1 MDPLLKGR
9 NHHVFNTGLKIKKG
23 FNYMALIIFGILM
36 VFPLIWMFLS
46 ALKSPDEIFMIPLK
60 WFPAVAQWGNFS
72 KVLELA
78 PFGLYIYNSAI
89 TAIAIVVLQ
98 LVLSSMIAY
107 ALTQMHFKGRT
118 LLFNLILITYML
130 PSAVTYVPSYVIV
143 AKMGLLDT
151 LTGIVISNIAS
162 VFVIFLL
169 RQAFMQVPKEMIEA
183 AKADGASDFGILR
196 KVMIP
201 MSKST
206 LFTVALIS
214 FVEMYNNY
222 LWPSLIVKSQEKY
235 LITVGLNKFFMSEG
249 AFASKWPLIM
259 GANVLSVI
267 PLLVLFVV
275 LYKWFIKGIGDTGL
289 KG

>member
-1 MDPLLKGR
+1 
-9 NHHVFNTGLKIKKG
+9 
-23 FNYMALIIFGILM
+23 M

-46 ALKSPDEIFMIPLK
+46 ALKSPEEIFAIPLK
-60 WFPAVAQWGNFS
+60 WFPEIAQWGNFA
-72 KVLELA
+72 KALELA
-78 PFGLYIYNSAI
+78 PFGLYIYNSTV
-89 TAIAIVVLQ
+89 TALVIVILQ

-107 ALTQMHFKGRT
+107 ALTQLQFKGRA

-130 PSAVTYVPSYVIV
+130 PPAATYVPSYVIV

-162 VFVIFLL
+162 VFCIFLL
-169 RQAFMQVPKEMIEA
+169 RQAFMQVPKELIEA
-183 AKADGASDFGILR
+183 ARADGASDFTILR

-206 LFTVALIS
+206 IFTVGLIS

-222 LWPSLIVKSQEKY
+222 LWPSLIVKSEENY
-235 LITVGLNKFFMSEG
+235 LITVGLNKLFMSEG

-259 GANVLSVI
+259 GANVLAVI
-267 PLLVLFVV
+267 PLLILFVI
-275 LYKWFIKGIGDTGL
+275 LHKWFIKGIGDTGL